1 MGAPG
6 PRSCCRTWNAAG
18 WPTRWCPV
26 RTPARSAAAAPLLR
40 RGAGGRPPARAKA
53 CSARSREALAQWSE
67 DNIRLCAAR
76 QREILHA
83 AAETVRPGGRLIYS
97 TCTFAPEENECMAAW
112 FVRTHPDFCL
122 EETGAGFGMPGL
134 PWERVAPFAPET
146 DGAGVPL
153 ERCRRIF
160 PAHGGEGHFVAKF
173 RRKEA
178 GAYSL
183 PRPYLYAK
191 PDTNSIAAAELY
203 KECFFSTP
211 TGAFVC
217 FGDQVRLL
225 PEGLPELKGGRPAGG
240 RGGGDRLQEPG
251 GALSR
256 AVHGDETG
264 GLPPLH
270 LPGTGGSP
278 ADGLPAGRGNRSA
291 GRTRLDGRGGG
302 RRGDGLR

>member
-1 MGAPG
+1 MY
-6 PRSCCRTWNAAG
+6 
-18 WPTRWCPV
+18 
-26 RTPARSAAAAPLLR
+26 
-40 RGAGGRPPARAKA
+40 
-53 CSARSREALAQWSE
+53 
-67 DNIRLCAAR
+67 
-76 QREILHA
+76 
-83 AAETVRPGGRLIYS
+83 GRLVCADAS
-97 TCTFAPEENECMAAW
+97 G
-112 FVRTHPDFCL
+112 FCL

-134 PWERVAPFAPET
+134 PWERVAPFTPET

-173 RRKEA
+173 RRMEA

-225 PEGLPELKGGRPAGG
+225 PEGLPELKGLGVLQAGAAAAIVCKNRVEPCHGLFMAMKPADCRRCICLEPADPRLTAFLRGEEIEAPGEPGWTAVAADGVVTGFGKRTGG
-240 RGGGDRLQEPG
+240 RLK
-251 GALSR
+251 
-256 AVHGDETG
+256 
-264 GLPPLH
+264 
-270 LPGTGGSP
+270 
-278 ADGLPAGRGNRSA
+278 NRYPK
-291 GRTRLDGRGGG
+291 
-302 RRGDGLR
+302 GLRLRT